1 MPTVPWQT
9 RSAVEPGTEYLVMAS
24 HLPLSSIVNVPCF
37 LSLTVSVVRQLERTD
52 GLVGYSLRAQPVA
65 GTFWTLSAWADAEAF
80 GAFVRERP
88 HRDVI
93 AKLRPHMGSTRFTTW
108 TAPGSALPVPWD
120 LAIERLQGSSAR
132 NRATHNDPA
141 RHRPTDHEH
150 PRPDKEH
157 PS

>member
-1 MPTVPWQT
+1 
-9 RSAVEPGTEYLVMAS
+9 MAS

-88 HRDVI
+88 HPRDCEAVPAHGLDAI
-93 AKLRPHMGSTRFTTW
+93 HDVDRTRIG
-108 TAPGSALPVPWD
+108 ASGALD

-150 PRPDKEH
+150 PRPDREH